1 MKKILALAAT
11 LLLIHSSQVLAGSTR
26 TVYEK
31 DIDANY
37 IELKVW
43 KGYGLTIN
51 LMSTGEIIKQVWI
64 GDPTRFAFSSN
75 GDLCPKDGDE
85 SDCTGAKATVL
96 FLRQI
101 KPIRFP
107 ALTSS
112 TDGSTQ
118 ITVLTNQ
125 KQYQFKLTPATGE
138 PSYTSLVIKPD
149 EKKPKPLLV
158 SREQTQST
166 GVKKPAASEEVI
178 VPKIQNVVIV
188 RSTSRS
194 VPSGSIQRNDANAVV
209 AGLAVANRDGQI
221 KSGSTTWNKVQDAI
235 RLLRQGKSREEAIS
249 RSGISK
255 AVFNQL
261 IEWGKTP

>member
-1 MKKILALAAT
+1 MKRVLALAAT
-11 LLLIHSSQVLAGSTR
+11 LLLINSSQVLAGSVR
-26 TVYEK
+26 SVYSQ
-31 DIDANY
+31 DVDSNSL
-37 IELKVW
+37 ELKVW

-51 LMSTGEIIKQVWI
+51 FMSTGEIIKQVWI
-64 GDPTRFAFSSN
+64 GDPTRFAFTSN
-75 GDLCPKDGDE
+75 GNLCPKGSDE
-85 SDCTGAKATVL
+85 PDCAVGQATVL

-101 KPIRFP
+101 KPINFP

-112 TDGSTQ
+112 KDGSTQ
-118 ITVLTNQ
+118 IIVLTNQ
-125 KQYQFKLTPATGE
+125 KQYQFKLIPATGE
-138 PSYTSLVIKPD
+138 PSYTSLMIKPD

-158 SREQTQST
+158 SREPTQST
-166 GVKKPAASEEVI
+166 GIKKTAPSEEVI
-178 VPKIQNVVIV
+178 VPEPQNVVIV

-209 AGLAVANRDGQI
+209 AGLAVANRNGQI
-221 KSGSTTWNKVQDAI
+221 KSGSTAWKKAQDAI